1 MALSTSASA
10 RVCAVIGVEIAHWLL
25 LQKRI
30 SGAFI
35 TAAKFAPSWNEPS
48 LVAPS
53 PKYAIAHARSP
64 RSRFPHARPAACGTC
79 VAIGTQIDAT
89 FQSAGFH
96 QPDGWPRHHWRT
108 VAGGIP
114 RTSPIALSRYDGK
127 IQSSS
132 ASAYVAPTWIA
143 SWFQK
148 IAYVPMR

>member
-35 TAAKFAPSWNEPS
+35 TAAKFAPSWNGPS

-64 RSRFPHARPAACGTC
+64 FSRLPHASPAACGTC

-96 QPDGWPRHHWRT
+96 QPAGWPRHHDRT
-108 VAGGIP
+108 VEAGRAP
-114 RTSPIALSRYDGK
+114 RSP
-127 IQSSS
+127 
-132 ASAYVAPTWIA
+132 
-143 SWFQK
+143 
-148 IAYVPMR
+148 